1 MNCITVRLYR
11 ACKVRLAFSRQVN
24 SGLTFHQGTFM
35 SIPRVVAVMFTVGLM
50 VVDTGVAC
58 GQAYPNKPLRIVI
71 AGVGAGTDFLARLVG
86 QGISVPLGQNVIVE
100 SRSGA
105 LLATEVV
112 ARSAPDGYT
121 MLLIAGNL
129 WTTPLVQ
136 KTNYDPVKDF
146 SPITALT
153 RTPNMLVVHPS
164 VPAKSVRELID
175 LAKAKPGTLNYS
187 IGVAGGATHLAGELF
202 KSMAS
207 VNIVMVPY
215 KSSAPAL
222 NAVLSGE
229 VQLMFPN
236 APTAAPHVRS
246 GRLRAL
252 GVGSTEP
259 TALAPG
265 VPTMAAS
272 GLPGFESTVLQ
283 CLFAPAKTPAVII
296 KRLNQEIVRF
306 LNTPETKVLLLGAE
320 TESFASSPEQLAA
333 IIKLDMPRTARLYKE
348 IGMRAE

>member
-1 MNCITVRLYR
+1 ML
-11 ACKVRLAFSRQVN
+11 
-24 SGLTFHQGTFM
+24 M
-35 SIPRVVAVMFTVGLM
+35 PRVVAGIFSAGLM
-50 VVDTGVAC
+50 VLSADIAH

-105 LLATEVV
+105 IMATEVV
-112 ARSAPDGYT
+112 ARAAPDGYT

-136 KTNYDPVKDF
+136 KTTYDPVKDF
-146 SPITALT
+146 SPITTLT

-164 VPAKSVRELID
+164 VPAKSVKELID

-187 IGVAGGATHLAGELF
+187 IGVMGGATHLAGELF
-202 KSMAS
+202 KSMAG

-215 KSSAPAL
+215 KSSAPAV
-222 NAVLSGE
+222 NAVLGGE

-236 APTAAPHVRS
+236 APTVAPHVKS
-246 GRLRAL
+246 GKLRAL
-252 GVGSTEP
+252 GVGSAEP

-272 GLPGFESTVLQ
+272 GLPGYESTVLQ
-283 CLFAPAKTPAVII
+283 CLFAPAKTPAAII

-306 LNTPETKVLLLGAE
+306 LNTPETKARLLSAE
-320 TESFASSPEQLAA
+320 TEAVGSSPEQLAA
-333 IIKLDMPRTARLYKE
+333 IIKADMPRSAKLYKD